1 MGTSEMHRERTVSSP
16 APVNRLTVAATEF
29 PNCLL
34 GPALIT
40 LALAL
45 STTSQSKPELRITEP
60 SEGAILNPGQT
71 VTVRV
76 TSATPELFPGVLV
89 GGDATPFAGTV
100 SQLPGELPVQIPK
113 DIHRLGKHWI
123 SVMGT
128 PKSGKE
134 PVGDEVAVDVER
146 PDLPASMS
154 ASLSGLEFDFP
165 GEQSHLDVQAEFP
178 DRSADSVI
186 PATYDVTES
195 SHISFSSANPEVAT
209 VDSSGLVTAVAPG
222 IGEIRVKYAVGDV
235 RLSIGIPVD
244 MRNPDEEA
252 NANRFSFS
260 IAPGLQRIEPGNST
274 TFEVTVSSLSK
285 FPGEIEFSAHGLPE
299 GATASFTPV
308 SVHAPESAILTIST
322 LRSTP
327 LDTYPIFIS
336 ARSGKL
342 NPTASLLLVLV
353 RSDEK

>member
-1 MGTSEMHRERTVSSP
+1 MVTLSQLLARFVGLALTTLVLETSSP
-16 APVNRLTVAATEF
+16 AQK
-29 PNCLL
+29 
-34 GPALIT
+34 PALQIIDP
-40 LALAL
+40 A
-45 STTSQSKPELRITEP
+45 
-60 SEGAILNPGQT
+60 EGTVVNPGQT

-89 GGDATPFAGTV
+89 GGDAVPFAGTV
-100 SQLPGELPVQIPK
+100 SHLPGELPVQIPK

-134 PVGDEVAVDVER
+134 PVGDEVTVDVER

-154 ASLSGLEFDFP
+154 ASLSGLLFDSP
-165 GEQSHLDVQAEFP
+165 GEQIRLDVQAEFL
-178 DRSADSVI
+178 DQSTDSVP

-209 VDSSGLVTAVAPG
+209 VDSSGQVTAVAPG
-222 IGEIRVKYAVGDV
+222 VGEIRVKYTIGDV
-235 RLSIGIPVD
+235 RLSIGIPVHL
-244 MRNPDEEA
+244 RNPDEEA
-252 NANRFSFS
+252 NANKFSLS
-260 IAPGLQRIEPGNST
+260 IAPGLQRIEPGSST
-274 TFEVTVSSLSK
+274 TFKVTVSSLSK
-285 FPGEIEFSAHGLPE
+285 FPGEIEFSAHGLPD

-327 LDTYPIFIS
+327 LDTYSIFIS
-336 ARSGKL
+336 ARSGNL
-342 NPTASLLLVLV
+342 NPTARVLLVLA
-353 RSDEK
+353 RSEEK